1 MSFRPILVKRSIFLS
16 SRLVSQC
23 AFNAGL
29 KSPVFSAG
37 SHALGLRSFHLSRK
51 LGETLKD
58 KNTGPDSLNT
68 PLNDSSETGP
78 KDLNWNDFL
87 ALRVKRRRVNLISS
101 CFTAF
106 LGVSAGWGFIA
117 NIEIDPTQLI
127 LGFDPAVVY
136 SLALVIC
143 GGLGYL
149 VGPSLGDVVFKSMIR
164 KQASSFIKKDAEF
177 LRHIRKNRPD
187 PSNQNHTANPVTD
200 YYGEKIGSL
209 QDYRRWLRDGR
220 VYRKKLEKFL

>member
-1 MSFRPILVKRSIFLS
+1 MSLRPFFVKTTISTIRPL
-16 SRLVSQC
+16 
-23 AFNAGL
+23 AKNTL
-29 KSPVFSAG
+29 KSDFRNSAIILRPQT
-37 SHALGLRSFHLSRK
+37 LGLRTFHWSKSVYSTKQNLAP
-51 LGETLKD
+51 ETIEQPKI
-58 KNTGPDSLNT
+58 PLNT
-68 PLNDSSETGP
+68 ENKNLS
-78 KDLNWNDFL
+78 WNDFL
-87 ALRVKRRRVNLISS
+87 ALRVRRRRVNLISS

-106 LGVSAGWGFIA
+106 LGVSLGWGFIA

-127 LGFDPAVVY
+127 FGFDPAIVY

-149 VGPSLGDVVFKSMIR
+149 VGPSLGDIVFKNMIR
-164 KQASSFIKKDAEF
+164 KQAPSFIRKDAEF

-209 QDYRRWLRDGR
+209 KDYRRWLRDGR
-220 VYRKKLEKFL
+220 AYRKKLEKFL